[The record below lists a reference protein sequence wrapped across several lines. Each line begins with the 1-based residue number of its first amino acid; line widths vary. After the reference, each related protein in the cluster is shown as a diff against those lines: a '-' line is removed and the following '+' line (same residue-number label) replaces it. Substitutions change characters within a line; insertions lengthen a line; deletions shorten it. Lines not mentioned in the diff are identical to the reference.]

1 VAAVVGSGAP
11 RVALVSCDPA
21 SLARDVGQLVSVGYR
36 PLGVELVDLFP
47 RTHHLEAVT
56 ALELTEDA
64 ADVVE
69 LHA

>member
-1 VAAVVGSGAP
+1 M
-11 RVALVSCDPA
+11 SCDPA
-21 SLARDVGQLVSVGYR
+21 SLARDVGQLVAAGYR

-64 ADVVE
+64 AEVVE
-69 LHA
+69 VGA